1 MKMEIFRKISFSFKH
16 SLKGFLWAIK
26 TELNVKIAVVL
37 FFITIVLNSYFHVN
51 SFEWLI
57 TISSILFVLCLELMN
72 TAIER
77 FIDFFI
83 KEYHYDIK
91 IIKDMS
97 ASAVLIAL
105 LTYIIVCLITYY
117 KYIT

>member
-1 MKMEIFRKISFSFKH
+1 MNILKKIINSFRHSFIGFIWSFK
-16 SLKGFLWAIK
+16 K
-26 TELNVKIAVVL
+26 ELNIKIAILLLCSTITLNIIFNVSYSRWM
-37 FFITIVLNSYFHVN
+37 ITIL
-51 SFEWLI
+51 
-57 TISSILFVLCLELMN
+57 SIILLLCLELMN
-72 TAIER
+72 TAIEK

-105 LTYIIVCLITYY
+105 VAYIIISFITYY
-117 KYIT
+117 NYIF